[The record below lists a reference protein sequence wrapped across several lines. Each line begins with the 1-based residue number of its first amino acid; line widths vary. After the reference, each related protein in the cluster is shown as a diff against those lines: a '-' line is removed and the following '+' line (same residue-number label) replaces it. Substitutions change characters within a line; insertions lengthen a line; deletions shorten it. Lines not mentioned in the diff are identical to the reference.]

1 MNLGVGKIM
10 RGLTLALL
18 VLLVLGAC
26 SKTDPNATAITV
38 YKPPT

>member
-1 MNLGVGKIM
+1 MKSGVGKIV
-10 RGLTLALL
+10 RGLTLVLL
-18 VLLVLGAC
+18 VLLVLSAC